1 MEEKKLSLPEIH
13 AELINQLRDVIR
25 ICDKHGIEYNLMCG
39 TLLGA
44 VRHQGFIPWDDDI
57 DLLMTRE
64 HFEKFRKVYPEE
76 CDKRFELTY
85 LNTWTPRVMNRDP
98 EKAAAFTD
106 FFILDPVPPQGF
118 QRKWWFLKLHI
129 LQGMMKK
136 KVDYSRFNLKNK
148 ILLFGT
154 HVMGLPFSYEWKA
167 KMYEKISTQVK
178 EGSDLCMSNG
188 AFELMMHIWH
198 PEQFKEKKLA
208 QFGELQASIPVKYD
222 EVLTILYGPDYMTP
236 PPEAERVAKHLD
248 L

>member
-1 MEEKKLSLPEIH
+1 
-13 AELINQLRDVIR
+13 
-25 ICDKHGIEYNLMCG
+25 
-39 TLLGA
+39 
-44 VRHQGFIPWDDDI
+44 
-57 DLLMTRE
+57 
-64 HFEKFRKVYPEE
+64 
-76 CDKRFELTY
+76 
-85 LNTWTPRVMNRDP
+85 
-98 EKAAAFTD
+98 
-106 FFILDPVPPQGF
+106 
-118 QRKWWFLKLHI
+118 
-129 LQGMMKK
+129 MKK

-198 PEQFKEKKLA
+198 PEQFKEQKLA